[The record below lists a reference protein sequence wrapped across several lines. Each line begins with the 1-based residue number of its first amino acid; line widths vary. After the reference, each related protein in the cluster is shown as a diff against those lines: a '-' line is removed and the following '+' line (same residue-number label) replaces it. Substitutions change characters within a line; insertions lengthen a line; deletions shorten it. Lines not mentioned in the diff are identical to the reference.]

1 MNAATVSPLSGAD
14 HRRIAA
20 DVVRSRMT
28 PLLDANNADA
38 SLIEA
43 IAARIATRAAT
54 LAELAAA
61 AIDIET
67 ARPTVALVRNAGDE
81 LASDKSGGVGRG

>member
-1 MNAATVSPLSGAD
+1 MTAVIRSMTASD

-20 DVVRSRMT
+20 DVVRARMT
-28 PLLDANNADA
+28 PLLEANNADA

-61 AIDIET
+61 ATDIET
-67 ARPTVALVRNAGDE
+67 VRPTVALVRTVADE
-81 LASDKSGGVGRG
+81 FGGAGRG